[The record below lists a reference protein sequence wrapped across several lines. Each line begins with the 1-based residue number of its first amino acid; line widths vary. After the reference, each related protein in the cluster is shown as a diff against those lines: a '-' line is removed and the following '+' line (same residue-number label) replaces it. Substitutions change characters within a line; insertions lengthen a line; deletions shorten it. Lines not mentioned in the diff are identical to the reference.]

1 MIPCFYR
8 LMISPQRLTFFT
20 VLFRHLPSCQP
31 VFFLRF
37 QPVRTNLPSFA
48 GFNLLHQTAF
58 LHYIHS
64 AMSDALPS
72 QHSFCCVR
80 CSSFTAFILLCQ
92 TLFLHCI
99 HSAASASLQSFAA
112 VRLSLYSPQLMP
124 AISLR
129 SASIIIATSFL
140 KSTSLFQPSSRSA
153 FSQLP
158 QRNSTS
164 AGR

>member
-1 MIPCFYR
+1 MPFHDSVLLPACDFTTASDIFHGFLSSSS
-8 LMISPQRLTFFT
+8 LMSAGLLSPVSACPHESSFFRG
-20 VLFRHLPSCQP
+20 FQSAASDDFPS
-31 VFFLRF
+31 L
-37 QPVRTNLPSFA
+37 
-48 GFNLLHQTAF
+48 
-58 LHYIHS
+58 
-64 AMSDALPS
+64 
-72 QHSFCCVR
+72 HSFCCVR
-80 CSSFTAFILLCQ
+80 RSSFTTFILLCQ

-124 AISLR
+124 AISRR